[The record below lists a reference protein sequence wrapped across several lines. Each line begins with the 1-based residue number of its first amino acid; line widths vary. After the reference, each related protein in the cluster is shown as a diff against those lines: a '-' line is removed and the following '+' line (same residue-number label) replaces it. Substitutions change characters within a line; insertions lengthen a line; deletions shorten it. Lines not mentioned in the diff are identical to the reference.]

1 MELSDY
7 LPMFLAEGRE
17 HLQTLNLSLVK
28 IEQDPRDGET
38 INDIFRVAHTLK
50 GMSATMGFARM
61 AALTHEMENVM
72 EGMKS
77 RADGLG
83 HDALDAL
90 FGCLDTLEKLVD
102 EIEEHGTEQSDPAAL
117 IVQLKRLLSDEAA
130 ADAEAEAVV
139 AAEAS
144 SVADATAAGAV
155 YDGPGPDAAIVQS
168 VEATGMVVAMVTIR
182 LADDVDM
189 PGVRA
194 YLAVRKAEE
203 HGELVHCEPDVGV
216 IERGEIET
224 TEILVWVATA
234 DDLDAIAATV
244 MTQEGIG
251 STAVVRYVPGATVSD
266 PAKAVPAPVDA
277 VVEEEPAPVAVA
289 ETAAPAPA
297 RAAAPAA
304 AGAPKA
310 HKAQTVRVEAERLDQ
325 LMHMMGEMVVQ
336 RTRLESIAQHA
347 GQPDLQTAVN
357 DLSRV
362 AQSLQQ
368 MVMQVRM
375 VPVES
380 VFMRF
385 PRMVRDIASKLGKQV
400 DLQIKGED
408 TELDRTVVEA
418 LGDPLVHLVRNAMD
432 HGLEGP
438 EERTASGKPAGGTL
452 EISAEHAGG
461 EVLIRVRED
470 GRGVNP
476 TRVAKIAADR
486 GLITAEQVANI
497 TMEEAIELL
506 FHAGF
511 STAEVTTDI
520 SGRGVGMD
528 AVRTMVRNLGGDCT
542 IRSELGKGSTATI
555 RLPLS
560 LAILPALLV
569 EVNEAPYALPLERV
583 EQTIRISD
591 YTLRS
596 IKGAHAIVLR
606 EQILPLYDLGWL
618 LGGTP
623 LVPGDAAAVVC
634 RAGATRVGLMVDRL
648 VGQQE
653 LVTRPLPAVTD
664 AQRALVS
671 GGAVLGNGEIALIV
685 DLDAL
690 GKQTKAAA

>member
-28 IEQDPRDGET
+28 IEQAPSDGET

-61 AALTHEMENVM
+61 ASLTHEMESVM

-77 RADGLG
+77 RVDGLG
-83 HDALDAL
+83 RDALDAL
-90 FGCLDTLEKLVD
+90 FGCLDTLERMVD
-102 EIEEHGTEQSDPAAL
+102 EIEEHGEEQSDPGELVTVLKAL
-117 IVQLKRLLSDEAA
+117 LAGGGAA
-130 ADAEAEAVV
+130 AAPTTERV
-139 AAEAS
+139 
-144 SVADATAAGAV
+144 
-155 YDGPGPDAAIVQS
+155 GPDAEIVRS
-168 VEATGMVVAMVTIR
+168 VEASGLYVAHVTIS

-203 HGELVHCEPDVGV
+203 HGEMIHCLPEVAV
-216 IERGEIET
+216 IERGEIDGLD
-224 TEILVWVATA
+224 IQVWVATS
-234 DDLDAIAATV
+234 DDPEVI
-244 MTQEGIG
+244 
-251 STAVVRYVPGATVSD
+251 GATVLEQDGVSACTVKRFD
-266 PAKAVPAPVDA
+266 PVATPAPPAAASAPVPAPTATADTETDTETVVALTAVAEAVPAPS
-277 VVEEEPAPVAVA
+277 
-289 ETAAPAPA
+289 A
-297 RAAAPAA
+297 RPSAAAPPAA
-304 AGAPKA
+304 KA
-310 HKAQTVRVEAERLDQ
+310 HRAQTVRVEAERLDM

-336 RTRLESIAQHA
+336 RTRLEAIAQHSSE
-347 GQPDLQTAVN
+347 PDLQGAVG

-368 MVMQVRM
+368 LVMQVRM

-385 PRMVRDIASKLGKQV
+385 PRMVRDIATKLGKQV

-418 LGDPLVHLVRNAMD
+418 LGDPLVHLVRNAID

-438 EERTASGKPAGGTL
+438 DERVAAGKQPLGTL

-476 TRVAKIAADR
+476 AKVGKIAASR
-486 GLITAEQVANI
+486 GLIAADEIDALTV
-497 TMEEAIELL
+497 EEAIELL
-506 FHAGF
+506 FEPGF

-528 AVRTMVRNLGGDCT
+528 AVRTMVRNLGGDCFVQ
-542 IRSELGKGSTATI
+542 SELGNGSTATI

-569 EVNEAPYALPLERV
+569 EVNDAPYALPLERV

-606 EQILPLYDLGWL
+606 ERILPLHDLGWL

-623 LVPGDAAAVVC
+623 LDPATAAAVVC
-634 RAGATRVGLMVDRL
+634 RAGATRVGLLVERL

-664 AQRALVS
+664 AERALVS
-671 GGAVLGNGEIALIV
+671 GGAVLGNGTIALIV
-685 DLDAL
+685 DLDAI

>member
-1 MELSDY
+1 MELGDY

-17 HLQTLNLSLVK
+17 HLQTLNLSLVR
-28 IEQDPRDGET
+28 IEQDPRDVET

-61 AALTHEMENVM
+61 ASLTHEMENVM

-77 RADGLG
+77 RSDGLSRE
-83 HDALDAL
+83 ALDTL
-90 FGCLDTLEKLVD
+90 FGCLDTLSSLVD
-102 EIEEHGTEQSDPAAL
+102 EIEESGGEQSDPGNL
-117 IVQLKRLLSDEAA
+117 VGQLQRLLATGVAAPGDEFGAGRAPAGPAADIVAAVEAA
-130 ADAEAEAVV
+130 GLYV
-139 AAEAS
+139 AA
-144 SVADATAAGAV
+144 
-155 YDGPGPDAAIVQS
+155 
-168 VEATGMVVAMVTIR
+168 VTVI

-194 YLAVRKAEE
+194 FLTVRKAEE
-203 HGELVHCEPDVGV
+203 HGELVQCEPDVAV
-216 IERGEIET
+216 IEAGEIASR
-224 TEILVWVATA
+224 EIRLWLATSSEP
-234 DDLDAIAATV
+234 DAIAADLRAH
-244 MTQEGIG
+244 EGLG
-251 STAVVRYVPGATVSD
+251 RCDVTRHEAAS
-266 PAKAVPAPVDA
+266 PAG
-277 VVEEEPAPVAVA
+277 
-289 ETAAPAPA
+289 AAPAPA
-297 RAAAPAA
+297 EAAVPAAPARA
-304 AGAPKA
+304 AVAPK
-310 HKAQTVRVEAERLDQ
+310 HRAQTVRVEAERLDL

-336 RTRLESIAQHA
+336 RTRLEAIAA
-347 GQPDLQTAVN
+347 GSDNPDLQGAVN

-385 PRMVRDIASKLGKQV
+385 PRMVRDIAAKLGKQV

-432 HGLEGP
+432 HGLETP
-438 EERTASGKPAGGTL
+438 EQRIASGKPALGTL

-461 EVLIRVRED
+461 EVVIRVRED
-470 GRGVNP
+470 GRGVDP
-476 TRVAKIAADR
+476 AKVGAIAAAR
-486 GLITAEQVANI
+486 GLIAPEAVAAL
-497 TMEEAIELL
+497 TSEEAVELL
-506 FHAGF
+506 FRPGF

-528 AVRTMVRNLGGDCT
+528 AVRTMVRNLGGDCV
-542 IRSELGKGSTATI
+542 ISSEVGKGSTAAI

-569 EVNEAPYALPLERV
+569 EADGAPYALPLDRV

-596 IKGAHAIVLR
+596 IRGEHAIVLR
-606 EQILPLYDLGWL
+606 DRILPLHDLGEL
-618 LGGTP
+618 LGGRPVDPAT
-623 LVPGDAAAVVC
+623 AAAVVC
-634 RAGATRVGLMVDRL
+634 RAGTSRVGLLVERL

-664 AQRALVS
+664 VGRALVS
-671 GGAVLGNGEIALIV
+671 GGAVLGDGQIALIV
-685 DLDAL
+685 DLDAMSRT
-690 GKQTKAAA
+690 TKVAA

>member
-1 MELSDY
+1 
-7 LPMFLAEGRE
+7 MFLAEGRE
-17 HLQTLNLSLVK
+17 HLQTLNLSLVR
-28 IEQDPRDGET
+28 IERDPRDVET

-50 GMSATMGFARM
+50 GMSATMGFGRM
-61 AALTHEMENVM
+61 ASLTHEMENVM

-77 RADGLG
+77 RSDGLSQ
-83 HDALDAL
+83 DALDTL
-90 FGCLDTLEKLVD
+90 FGCLDTLSCLVD
-102 EIEEHGTEQSDPAAL
+102 EIEESGGEQSDPGDL
-117 IVQLKRLLSDEAA
+117 VGRLQRLLAGGAA
-130 ADAEAEAVV
+130 APGDEWAV
-139 AAEAS
+139 AQA
-144 SVADATAAGAV
+144 
-155 YDGPGPDAAIVQS
+155 GPDADL
-168 VEATGMVVAMVTIR
+168 VAAVDAAGLYVAAVTLV

-194 YLAVRKAEE
+194 FLAVRKAEE
-203 HGELVHCEPDVGV
+203 HGELVGCEPDLAV
-216 IERGEIET
+216 IEAGEIEAP
-224 TEILVWVATA
+224 EIRVWLATSA
-234 DDLDAIAATV
+234 DADVIAADLRG
-244 MTQEGIG
+244 QEGVG
-251 STAVVRYVPGATVSD
+251 SCDAVRYTPGAELS
-266 PAKAVPAPVDA
+266 
-277 VVEEEPAPVAVA
+277 
-289 ETAAPAPA
+289 AAPAPVVTGA
-297 RAAAPAA
+297 SSDQASGAAAAAPARPA
-304 AGAPKA
+304 AAPK
-310 HKAQTVRVEAERLDQ
+310 HRAQTVRVEAERLDL

-336 RTRLESIAQHA
+336 RTRLEAIAAGADHA
-347 GQPDLQTAVN
+347 ELQSAVN

-432 HGLEGP
+432 HGLETP
-438 EERTASGKPAGGTL
+438 EERIASGKPAQGTL

-461 EVLIRVRED
+461 EVVIEVRED
-470 GRGVNP
+470 GRGVDP
-476 TRVAKIAADR
+476 AKVGAIAAAR
-486 GLITAEQVANI
+486 GLIPPESVDGLTP
-497 TMEEAIELL
+497 EEAVELL
-506 FHAGF
+506 FRPGF

-528 AVRTMVRNLGGDCT
+528 AVRTMVRNLGGDCV
-542 IRSELGKGSTATI
+542 IRSELGKGSTASI

-569 EVNEAPYALPLERV
+569 EADGAPYALPLDRV

-596 IKGAHAIVLR
+596 IRGEHAIVLR
-606 EQILPLYDLGWL
+606 DQILPLHDLGRL
-618 LGGTP
+618 LGGRP
-623 LVPGDAAAVVC
+623 VDPASAAAVVC
-634 RAGATRVGLMVDRL
+634 RAGTSRVGLLVERL

-664 AQRALVS
+664 VGRALVS
-671 GGAVLGNGEIALIV
+671 GGAVLGDGQIALIV
-685 DLDAL
+685 DLDAMSRT
-690 GKQTKAAA
+690 TKVAA